1 MEKSEI
7 HTVATMGNH
16 HGRWNPNS
24 LLGGAFC
31 ILAAIFLFY
40 VVPTHI
46 NMPPYM
52 QHPLLSPRFLPQ
64 VAGWLVFILSFLL
77 MIDGM
82 TKPPKRTET
91 DELRRGVPL
100 ARQALM
106 LAAGVV
112 YAIFFEELGAM
123 GSGILASAFL
133 FLASGL
139 RGLGVYALA
148 LVFPVIVTLL
158 FIYVLNVPLPVGTL
172 WEMLFQI

>member
-1 MEKSEI
+1 METSEI
-7 HTVATMGNH
+7 HSVKAMASR
-16 HGRWNPNS
+16 HGRLNPNS
-24 LLGGAFC
+24 VLGGAFC

-52 QHPLLSPRFLPQ
+52 QHALLSPRFLPQ
-64 VAGWLVFILSFLL
+64 VAGWLVFSLSFLL
-77 MIDGM
+77 MIDGIM
-82 TKPPKRTET
+82 KPPKRAEA

-100 ARQALM
+100 IRQALL
-106 LAAGVV
+106 LAAGVI

-139 RGLGVYALA
+139 RGLKIYALVI
-148 LVFPVIVTLL
+148 VFPVVVTLL

-172 WEMLFQI
+172 WEMIFQI